1 MKEVEL
7 LISIENFRD
16 SNPVLYGVILCIIFC
31 ASLIYLACSL
41 SYLDGTR
48 KSKRNEEVKSAV
60 NLIGKTVIYQKDSLS
75 FEGMVV
81 SVDFDLDECDNL
93 IPTVYIDVEGLE
105 EYYKV
110 NYEEFGKTLF
120 EKGGAE

>member
-1 MKEVEL
+1 MTEVEM

-16 SNPVLYGVILCIIFC
+16 SNPVLYGVICCIALCGP
-31 ASLIYLACSL
+31 LIYAACSL
-41 SYLDGTR
+41 SYLYGMR

-60 NLIGKTVIYQKDSLS
+60 NLIGKTVIYQKDLLS

-93 IPTVYIDVEGLE
+93 ISTVYIDVEGLE
-105 EYYKV
+105 VYYKV
-110 NYEEFGKTLF
+110 NYKEFGKTLS
-120 EKGGAE
+120 EKGGE

>member
-16 SNPVLYGVILCIIFC
+16 SNPVLYGVILCIILC
-31 ASLIYLACSL
+31 APLIFLACSL
-41 SYLDGTR
+41 SYLYGMR

-60 NLIGKTVIYQKDSLS
+60 NLIGKTVTYQKDSLS
-75 FEGMVV
+75 FEGMVA

-120 EKGGAE
+120 EKGGE